1 MAKLITTIQMEYS
14 TKRVKEQY
22 KSQVYDVK
30 NKTFVNFAFVKGKTL
45 VISNITILHP

>member
-1 MAKLITTIQMEYS
+1 MDYS

-30 NKTFVNFAFVKGKTL
+30 NKTFINFTFVKGRPQ
-45 VISNITILHP
+45 VISNITILPP

>member
-1 MAKLITTIQMEYS
+1 MDYS

-30 NKTFVNFAFVKGKTL
+30 NKTFVNFALVK
-45 VISNITILHP
+45 

>member
-1 MAKLITTIQMEYS
+1 MDYS

-30 NKTFVNFAFVKGKTL
+30 NKTFVNFAFVKWRTL
-45 VISNITILHP
+45 VISSITISPP

>member
-1 MAKLITTIQMEYS
+1 MDYS

-30 NKTFVNFAFVKGKTL
+30 NKTFVNFALVKWRTL
-45 VISNITILHP
+45 VISNITILPP